1 MAAQVGAAVVERFL
15 GGGVLPHFA
24 DEQLVLAVGFDG
36 GTDLFDKII
45 RQFIRHIQP
54 EAGSPQPQPC
64 INHATLA
71 ADKVAVRGVLL
82 FHFGQGL
89 KAPPAAVA
97 ADITGIEV
105 IPAAVG
111 RIAVTVSA
119 AGAIAAFAVK
129 IERIRTGVAEHA
141 IQNNADAV
149 FFGLGAQGGKILVG
163 AQQWIGFQVVGRI
176 VAVVGVSLKNGVQ
189 VNAGNTQLFQVRQ
202 LLLDARKI
210 AAVIVHVQVAIA
222 LLIGPKIRL
231 AGFIRTVNAVRKG
244 QRLVGYALIK
254 AVREDLVHRTVFDP
268 VWGLE
273 VRLVH
278 RQLPIQAIHPGQ
290 LTFPVGGA
298 INLAE
303 IRVQVK
309 VVKIQ
314 SRCGGGQLEHKMVY
328 AGGLAVKIHAVMHGV
343 FAVFGQHQVW
353 VHIAQS
359 FRHSQPP
366 GNGLPR
372 RNCAKRCFILRTA
385 GVKKSMRWLF
395 RQTNQ
400 SLH

>member
-1 MAAQVGAAVVERFL
+1 M
-15 GGGVLPHFA
+15 
-24 DEQLVLAVGFDG
+24 
-36 GTDLFDKII
+36 
-45 RQFIRHIQP
+45 
-54 EAGSPQPQPC
+54 
-64 INHATLA
+64 
-71 ADKVAVRGVLL
+71 
-82 FHFGQGL
+82 
-89 KAPPAAVA
+89 
-97 ADITGIEV
+97 
-105 IPAAVG
+105 
-111 RIAVTVSA
+111 
-119 AGAIAAFAVK
+119 
-129 IERIRTGVAEHA
+129 AEHA

-149 FFGLGAQGGKILVG
+149 FFGFCTQGGKILVG

-176 VAVVGVSLKNGVQ
+176 VAVVGVGLKNGVQ
-189 VNAGNTQLFQVRQ
+189 VNAGNAQLFQVRQ

-268 VWGLE
+268 VRGLE

-328 AGGLAVKIHAVMHGV
+328 ARGLAVKIHAVMHGV

-400 SLH
+400 SSH